1 MDIVSCGEIILRKI
15 AQNRSIVLF
24 LMLSILLIQLTGA
37 FMSQD
42 VYADEKTIILF
53 DQVHLQ
59 FYTSERMQ
67 SAITSL
73 NNTEDFIVYFNDQR
87 FTETSLLG
95 VDILVIEN
103 PERSFTSQ
111 ERLVLLDYLDNGG
124 NIFLMSDPRSTISNL
139 NDIINAIQYPDG
151 RFSQNVIFDE
161 EFNQNNISTQIS
173 VSREDLRE
181 SSPLTNGVNEI
192 ITHTIAIE
200 DDDPNKVIATG
211 SNYSFAGLEGKS
223 QPAWL
228 VASTVGRSRI
238 VLCGSTRMFS
248 DVKPSKSEV
257 TWYQT
262 KDNAR
267 LWQNI
272 FSWLAQ
278 KEISPSF
285 LGTTLP
291 PPLTLIIWALIAG
304 IVFIGGGFS
313 LYYLLQQK
321 ELKPVSEILRR
332 KKKVEKPEPTPEE
345 EVAQIEAEKAISVDE
360 EEEITTEEEPAP
372 PKKKKKRKKRTYRVR
387 R

>member
-1 MDIVSCGEIILRKI
+1 MDIVSCGEIIMRKI

>member
-1 MDIVSCGEIILRKI
+1 MDVVSCGEIMMRKI
-15 AQNRSIVLF
+15 AQNRSIVLL
-24 LMLSILLIQLTGA
+24 LMLSILLIQLTGT

-67 SAITSL
+67 SAIISL

-103 PERSFTSQ
+103 PERSFTLQ
-111 ERLVLLDYLDNGG
+111 ERLVLVEYLDNGG
-124 NIFLMSDPRSTISNL
+124 NIFLLADPRGTISNL
-139 NDIINAIQYPDG
+139 NNIIDAVQYTDG
-151 RFSQNVIFDE
+151 RFSQHVIFDE

-173 VSREDLRE
+173 VSREELRE
-181 SSPLTNGVNEI
+181 SSPLTNGVKEI
-192 ITHTIAIE
+192 ITHSISIE

-211 SNYSFAGLEGKS
+211 SNYSLAGLEGKS

-238 VLCGSTRMFS
+238 VLCGSTSMFS

-278 KEISPSF
+278 KEIPPSF
-285 LGTTLP
+285 LGTALP
-291 PPLTLIIWALIAG
+291 PPLTLIISALIAG

-332 KKKVEKPEPTPEE
+332 KKKAEKPEPTPEE
-345 EVAQIEAEKAISVDE
+345 ETAQIEEEKAISID
-360 EEEITTEEEPAP
+360 EEEITTEEKPAP
-372 PKKKKKRKKRTYRVR
+372 PKKKKKRKQRTYKVR

>member
-1 MDIVSCGEIILRKI
+1 MDVVSCGEIIMRKI

-24 LMLSILLIQLTGA
+24 FMLSILIIQLTGT

-103 PERSFTSQ
+103 PERSFSLQ
-111 ERLVLLDYLDNGG
+111 ERLVLVDYLDNGG
-124 NIFLMSDPRSTISNL
+124 NIFLLADPRGTISNL
-139 NDIINAIQYPDG
+139 NNIIDAVQYTDG
-151 RFSQNVIFDE
+151 RFSQHVIFDE

-173 VSREDLRE
+173 VSREELRK
-181 SSPLTNGVNEI
+181 SSPLTNGVKEI
-192 ITHTIAIE
+192 ITHSISIE
-200 DDDPNKVIATG
+200 DADPNKVIATG
-211 SNYSFAGLEGKS
+211 SNYSLAGLEGKS

-278 KEISPSF
+278 KEIPPSF

-291 PPLTLIIWALIAG
+291 SPRTLIISAFIAG

-332 KKKVEKPEPTPEE
+332 KKKAEKLEPPPEE
-345 EVAQIEAEKAISVDE
+345 EIAQIEGEKAISIDD
-360 EEEITTEEEPAP
+360 EEITTEEKPAP
-372 PKKKKKRKKRTYRVR
+372 PKKKTKRKKRTYRVR

>member
-1 MDIVSCGEIILRKI
+1 MDVVSCGEIIMRKI

-24 LMLSILLIQLTGA
+24 FMLSILLIQLTGT

-103 PERSFTSQ
+103 PERSFSLQ
-111 ERLVLLDYLDNGG
+111 ERLVLVEYLDNGG
-124 NIFLMSDPRSTISNL
+124 NIFLLADPRGTISNL
-139 NDIINAIQYPDG
+139 NNIIDAVQYTDG
-151 RFSQNVIFDE
+151 RFSQHVIFDE

-173 VSREDLRE
+173 VSREELRE
-181 SSPLTNGVNEI
+181 SSPLTNGVKEI
-192 ITHTIAIE
+192 ITHSISIE

-211 SNYSFAGLEGKS
+211 SNYSLAGLEGKS

-278 KEISPSF
+278 KEIPPSF

-291 PPLTLIIWALIAG
+291 PPLTLIISAFIAG

-332 KKKVEKPEPTPEE
+332 KKKAEKLEPTPEE
-345 EVAQIEAEKAISVDE
+345 EIAQIEGEKAISIDDE
-360 EEEITTEEEPAP
+360 EIITEEKPAP

>member
-1 MDIVSCGEIILRKI
+1 MDVVSCGEIIMRKI

-24 LMLSILLIQLTGA
+24 FMLSILLIQLTGT

-103 PERSFTSQ
+103 PERSFSLQ
-111 ERLVLLDYLDNGG
+111 ERLVLVDYLDNGG
-124 NIFLMSDPRSTISNL
+124 NIFLLADPRGTISNL
-139 NDIINAIQYPDG
+139 NNIIDAVHYTDG
-151 RFSQNVIFDE
+151 RFSQHVIFDE
-161 EFNQNNISTQIS
+161 KFNQNNISTLIS

-181 SSPLTNGVNEI
+181 SSPLTNGVKEI
-192 ITHTIAIE
+192 ITHSISIE
-200 DDDPNKVIATG
+200 DDDPNTVIATG
-211 SNYSFAGLEGKS
+211 SNYSLAGLEGKS

-278 KEISPSF
+278 KEIPPSF
-285 LGTTLP
+285 LGTAPP
-291 PPLTLIIWALIAG
+291 PPLTLIISALIAG

-332 KKKVEKPEPTPEE
+332 KTKAEKTEPTPEE
-345 EVAQIEAEKAISVDE
+345 ETAQIKEEKATSIDE
-360 EEEITTEEEPAP
+360 EEEITTEEKPAP

>member
-1 MDIVSCGEIILRKI
+1 IV
-15 AQNRSIVLF
+15 
-24 LMLSILLIQLTGA
+24 
-37 FMSQD
+37 
-42 VYADEKTIILF
+42 
-53 DQVHLQ
+53 
-59 FYTSERMQ
+59 
-67 SAITSL
+67 
-73 NNTEDFIVYFNDQR
+73 
-87 FTETSLLG
+87 
-95 VDILVIEN
+95 
-103 PERSFTSQ
+103 
-111 ERLVLLDYLDNGG
+111 DYLDNGG
-124 NIFLMSDPRSTISNL
+124 NIFLLADPRGKISNL
-139 NDIINAIQYPDG
+139 NNIIDAVQYTDG
-151 RFSQNVIFDE
+151 RFSQHVIFDE

-173 VSREDLRE
+173 VSREELRE
-181 SSPLTNGVNEI
+181 SSPLTNGVKEI
-192 ITHTIAIE
+192 ITHSISIE
-200 DDDPNKVIATG
+200 DDDPNRVIATG
-211 SNYSFAGLEGKS
+211 SNYSLAGLEGKS

-248 DVKPSKSEV
+248 DVKPSKSDV

-278 KEISPSF
+278 KEIPPSF

-291 PPLTLIIWALIAG
+291 PPLTLIISALIAG

-332 KKKVEKPEPTPEE
+332 KKKAEKPEPTPKEE
-345 EVAQIEAEKAISVDE
+345 TAQIEEE
-360 EEEITTEEEPAP
+360 EEEIITEKKPPP
-372 PKKKKKRKKRTYRVR
+372 PKKKKKGKKRTYRIR

>member
-1 MDIVSCGEIILRKI
+1 MRKI

-24 LMLSILLIQLTGA
+24 FMLSILLIQLTGT

-103 PERSFTSQ
+103 PERSFSLQ
-111 ERLVLLDYLDNGG
+111 ERLVLVEYLDNGG
-124 NIFLMSDPRSTISNL
+124 NIFLLADPRGTISNL
-139 NDIINAIQYPDG
+139 NNIIDAVQYTDG
-151 RFSQNVIFDE
+151 RFSQHVIFDE

-173 VSREDLRE
+173 VSREELRE
-181 SSPLTNGVNEI
+181 SSPLTNGVKEI
-192 ITHTIAIE
+192 ITHSISIE

-211 SNYSFAGLEGKS
+211 SNYSLAGLEGKS

-278 KEISPSF
+278 KEIPPSF

-291 PPLTLIIWALIAG
+291 PPLTLIISAFIAG

-332 KKKVEKPEPTPEE
+332 KKKAEKLEPTPEE
-345 EVAQIEAEKAISVDE
+345 EIAQIEGEKAISIDDE
-360 EEEITTEEEPAP
+360 EIITEEKPAP

>member
-1 MDIVSCGEIILRKI
+1 M
-15 AQNRSIVLF
+15 LF
-24 LMLSILLIQLTGA
+24 LMLSILLIQLTGT

-42 VYADEKTIILF
+42 VFADEKTIILF

-103 PERSFTSQ
+103 PERSFTFQ
-111 ERLVLLDYLDNGG
+111 ERLVLVEYLDNGG
-124 NIFLMSDPRSTISNL
+124 NIFLLADPRGTISNL
-139 NDIINAIQYPDG
+139 NNIIDAIQYTDG
-151 RFSQNVIFDE
+151 RFAQHVIFDE

-173 VSREDLRE
+173 VSRKDLRE
-181 SSPLTNGVNEI
+181 SSPLTNGVEEI
-192 ITHTIAIE
+192 ITHSISIE
-200 DDDPNKVIATG
+200 DNDPNTVIATG
-211 SNYSFAGLEGKS
+211 SNYSLAGLEGKS

-278 KEISPSF
+278 KEIPPSF
-285 LGTTLP
+285 LGKTLLP
-291 PPLTLIIWALIAG
+291 PLSLIISALIAG

-332 KKKVEKPEPTPEE
+332 KKKEEKPEPTPKEE
-345 EVAQIEAEKAISVDE
+345 TAQIEEEKVTSIYDDDD
-360 EEEITTEEEPAP
+360 EITTEEKPAP
-372 PKKKKKRKKRTYRVR
+372 PKKKKKRKTRTYRVR

>member
-1 MDIVSCGEIILRKI
+1 MRKI
-15 AQNRSIVLF
+15 AHNRSIVLF
-24 LMLSILLIQLTGA
+24 FMLSVLLIQLTGA

-73 NNTEDFIVYFNDQR
+73 NNTEDFIVYFNNQR

-103 PERSFTSQ
+103 PERSFTFQ
-111 ERLVLLDYLDNGG
+111 ERLVLVDYLDNGG
-124 NIFLMSDPRSTISNL
+124 HIFLMSDPRSTISNL
-139 NDIINAIQYPDG
+139 NNIIDAIQYTDG
-151 RFSQNVIFDE
+151 RFSQHVIFDE

-173 VSREDLRE
+173 VSREELRE
-181 SSPLTNGVNEI
+181 SSPLTNGVNEV
-192 ITHTIAIE
+192 ITHTISIN
-200 DDDPNKVIATG
+200 DNDPNKVIATG
-211 SNYSFAGLEGKS
+211 SNYSLAGLEGNS

-278 KEISPSF
+278 KEITPSF

-291 PPLTLIIWALIAG
+291 PPLTLIISALITG

-332 KKKVEKPEPTPEE
+332 KKKAEKPEPTPKEE
-345 EVAQIEAEKAISVDE
+345 IELIEEEKAIS
-360 EEEITTEEEPAP
+360 TTEEEIITEEKPAP

>member
-1 MDIVSCGEIILRKI
+1 MRKI